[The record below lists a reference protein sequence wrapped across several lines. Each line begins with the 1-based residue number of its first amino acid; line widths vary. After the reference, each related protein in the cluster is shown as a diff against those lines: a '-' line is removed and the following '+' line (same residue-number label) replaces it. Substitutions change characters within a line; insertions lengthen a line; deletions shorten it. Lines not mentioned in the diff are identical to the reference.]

1 MKKWLCMLLC
11 MAMTTSAAPVWA
23 AGNTEEDK
31 ATEAAAGDETAFVK
45 SITADCELAPYGYR
59 VTSFVLTVDSTA
71 DLMNLKADDFQ
82 MNNCVMD
89 QMAHEVRNIPA
100 KQVSFTENQVLIEVE
115 PFYLKISGGGY
126 GDPFTMTC
134 TNENLDF
141 GYDEAMAG
149 IKCDTVDAFDLLEST
164 SGSTT
169 VPYWL
174 YSPETQDE
182 ALPLVI
188 FNHGGMNDAGEVAAI
203 DAAPFIVSFAEEE
216 SQKNFRVM

>member
-11 MAMTTSAAPVWA
+11 MAMTTSASPVWA

-115 PFYLKISGGGY
+115 PFYLKICG
-126 GDPFTMTC
+126 F
-134 TNENLDF
+134 
-141 GYDEAMAG
+141 
-149 IKCDTVDAFDLLEST
+149 
-164 SGSTT
+164 
-169 VPYWL
+169 
-174 YSPETQDE
+174 
-182 ALPLVI
+182 
-188 FNHGGMNDAGEVAAI
+188 
-203 DAAPFIVSFAEEE
+203 
-216 SQKNFRVM
+216 